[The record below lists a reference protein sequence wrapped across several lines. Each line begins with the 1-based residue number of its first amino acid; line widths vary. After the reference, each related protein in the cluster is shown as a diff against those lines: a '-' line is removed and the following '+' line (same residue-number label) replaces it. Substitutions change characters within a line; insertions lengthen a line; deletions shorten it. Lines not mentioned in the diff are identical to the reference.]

1 MAKIKFNGYDAMDI
15 TTVFASR
22 EQVTIAT
29 EAVPTQIRDVLL
41 IQFPTTADVTVLR
54 TIMESEDSL
63 KLFDLIGDDNSTNTY
78 QNFVFGLG
86 LTIDKNKIEMKVAQ
100 LSGSDVGLRAQNAL
114 ASTLVDNTAAQL
126 VALINDLY
134 AEVEVLKTKVG
145 V

>member
-15 TTVFASR
+15 TTVFGSR
-22 EQVTIAT
+22 EQVTIAS

-63 KLFDLIGDDNSTNTY
+63 KLFDLIGDDNSINTY

-100 LSGSDVGLRAQNAL
+100 LSGSDVGLRAQNTL
-114 ASTLVDNTAAQL
+114 ASTLVDTTAAQL
-126 VALINDLY
+126 IGLINDLY
-134 AEVEVLKTKVG
+134 AELEVLKTKVG